1 MAPSGTLK
9 KIRTVGYSL
18 DIQQTVNVI
27 GYWIFVEY
35 STCSE
40 VHWILDIEYSS
51 GGRQGRRVGERGI
64 MAPGGMSTFLTFI

>member
-64 MAPGGMSTFLTFI
+64 MAL